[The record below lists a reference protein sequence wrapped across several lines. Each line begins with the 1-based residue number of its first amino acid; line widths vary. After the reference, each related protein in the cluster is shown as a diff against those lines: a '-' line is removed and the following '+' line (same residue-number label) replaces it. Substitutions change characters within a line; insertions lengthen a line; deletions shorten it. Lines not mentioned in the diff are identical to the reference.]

1 MTNTNKIQKIVTEFA
16 VYDKVAEMYMQP
28 FRSSNKLKALQG
40 FKDVANDPK
49 SNIHKHPEE
58 YQLYE
63 IGTFN
68 EETAERTN
76 ELKLLATAS
85 ELIEKEV
92 TIKNG

>member
-1 MTNTNKIQKIVTEFA
+1 MNNTNKIQKIVTEFA
-16 VYDKVAEMYMQP
+16 VYDKLAEMFMQP
-28 FRSSNKLKALQG
+28 FRSANKLKALQG

-49 SNIHKHPEE
+49 SNINKHPED
-58 YQLYE
+58 YQLFE

-85 ELIEKEV
+85 DLIEKEV
-92 TIKNG
+92 ITKNG